1 MNQKFLMMVVTIAV
15 ATIVANVVDKKFGI
29 SARFI

>member
-1 MNQKFLMMVVTIAV
+1 MNQKFLMTIITIAV
-15 ATIVANVVDKKFGI
+15 ATIVANIVDKKLGI